1 MIYENESQEAM
12 LAQVLK
18 DLGSINDQTNSYQ
31 TLENVFDQILI
42 DCELTS
48 IYFERKW
55 LPYELFKY
63 ENVDLSDNLEF
74 FQ

>member
-63 ENVDLSDNLEF
+63 EHVKLSDNLEF

>member
-31 TLENVFDQILI
+31 TLDNVFDQILI

-48 IYFERKW
+48 VYFERKW

-63 ENVDLSDNLEF
+63 ENVKLSDNLEF

>member
-42 DCELTS
+42 VIS
-48 IYFERKW
+48 YIFYRF
-55 LPYELFKY
+55 YEKPIM
-63 ENVDLSDNLEF
+63 DLRDKN
-74 FQ
+74 